1 MCEKIAVEEF
11 RVEEIPL
18 GTKGRFHLV
27 IDNMP
32 DGGDL
37 LFPALIVR
45 GRRPGKTLLA
55 TGGTHGDE
63 YEGVVAIQDVFE
75 GLDPSVMEGTFF
87 GIPVLNA
94 PAFIAA
100 QREGVWDHLNLARVF
115 PGSSTGSPTQRIAHA
130 FQEFV
135 VDQADLYL
143 DIHSA
148 GSQYVIQDFA
158 GYQIREGDLGEIQ
171 REAAFAF
178 GFDLVWATAPSSGRT
193 LNAAADKGVPSI
205 YVEMRGSGQCR
216 PEDLEKAR
224 SGIKNVL
231 SFLGIVEGPFPRD
244 PPRLFV
250 EDPSPGSGHL
260 QTGHPSPTS
269 GIFVSSVG
277 LWDPVSKGQKLGEIR
292 RPDGTPLA
300 RVESML
306 GGRVLC
312 LRVRPRVFSGDFLAF
327 VLEGVD

>member
-1 MCEKIAVEEF
+1 MSCNEKIAVEVF

-45 GRRPGKTLLA
+45 GRRPGKTLLV

-75 GLDPSVMEGTFF
+75 SLDPSVLEGTFF

-148 GSQYVIQDFA
+148 GSQNVIQDLA
-158 GYQIREGDLGEIQ
+158 GYQIREGELGEIQ
-171 REAAFAF
+171 RKAAFAF
-178 GFDLVWATAPSSGRT
+178 GFDLVWGTAPSSGRT

-231 SFLGIVEGPFPRD
+231 SFLGIVEGPFPGILPACSWKTHLPDPAISRRD
-244 PPRLFV
+244 IPVPHQESSYLRLA
-250 EDPSPGSGHL
+250 
-260 QTGHPSPTS
+260 S
-269 GIFVSSVG
+269 GILCRRGKNWGRSVVLTG
-277 LWDPVSKGQKLGEIR
+277 LHLPGWR
-292 RPDGTPLA
+292 A
-300 RVESML
+300 
-306 GGRVLC
+306 C
-312 LRVRPRVFSGDFLAF
+312 LKAGCSV
-327 VLEGVD
+327 